1 MNMCWKIIR
10 IAAVFSI
17 LFSIDNSLAADIEE
31 AAEKD
36 LQKSQGTW

>member
-17 LFSIDNSLAADIEE
+17 LCSIHNSLAADIEE

-36 LQKSQGTW
+36 LQKFQGTW